1 MMIIEGDCDPRYRAV
16 RVAFERNFVDGRETG
31 AGCCVYEHGRPVVDL
46 WAGTADAAGE
56 RPWRADTVAGIASV
70 TKRLAATALPTLVER
85 GRIALDRPVADTWPE
100 FAAEGKESVTVRDLL
115 SHRSGVVSLAHRPI
129 TLADE
134 AAGTPIMD
142 AIAAARPEWPP
153 GSAHGYHGLTLGHAL
168 SAIVLRLTG
177 RTVGRYLAAEIAGPL
192 GLDCWIGLPDAELP
206 RLAELIT
213 PTTAATVQLGAEVAE
228 LQPLHRALSDAESPT
243 YRAMYGS
250 MAFGWESTNDPR
262 YVQVEAPSTDGVA
275 SAAGL
280 ARLYAA
286 LIGDLDGTRLIGP
299 ALPDQVRRP
308 HSSGPDRVLR
318 LRTDFG
324 LGLMLPGGPLFPAA
338 APAGTF
344 GHGGATGSFALA
356 DPDRGAL
363 PRLRPEP
370 RLGAAGGQ
378 RPADNA
384 LVTARYDSVGR
395 AGLGS
400 GRNVSAAAWIRPV
413 HSRHQS
419 ASPREALAAP
429 ASPSINSRTM
439 SAWPACRF
447 VSAIIRVMI
456 TPSVVSRSPSAHH
469 GTEPGESR
477 SSASIVASA

>member
-70 TKRLAATALPTLVER
+70 TKTLAATALPTLVER

-262 YVQVEAPSTDGVA
+262 ATMEYELVSSPTKEAIRDMVQTLGYKAV
-275 SAAGL
+275 
-280 ARLYAA
+280 
-286 LIGDLDGTRLIGP
+286 
-299 ALPDQVRRP
+299 
-308 HSSGPDRVLR
+308 VLR
-318 LRTDFG
+318 PQFRSYVGSRRYENGLRRAFLCAKQTDLSKLRVPIEGWEEPTRWFHAPVWYAYRLVQKAREKG
-324 LGLMLPGGPLFPAA
+324 LPGF
-338 APAGTF
+338 
-344 GHGGATGSFALA
+344 
-356 DPDRGAL
+356 
-363 PRLRPEP
+363 
-370 RLGAAGGQ
+370 
-378 RPADNA
+378 
-384 LVTARYDSVGR
+384 
-395 AGLGS
+395 
-400 GRNVSAAAWIRPV
+400 
-413 HSRHQS
+413 
-419 ASPREALAAP
+419 
-429 ASPSINSRTM
+429 RT
-439 SAWPACRF
+439 P
-447 VSAIIRVMI
+447 
-456 TPSVVSRSPSAHH
+456 T
-469 GTEPGESR
+469 
-477 SSASIVASA
+477 